1 MGLFVRVCISQTSEA
16 KTVQLHFCV
25 SVNNFMKVHF
35 GVLETNWPETF
46 ASAVWKQDA
55 VWFLRCELSAVKHIY
70 SFALMAV

>member
-1 MGLFVRVCISQTSEA
+1 
-16 KTVQLHFCV
+16 
-25 SVNNFMKVHF
+25 MKVHF